1 MPEGGAVK
9 GGAPDMLA
17 NITDTVTSHP
27 GLMFLLGCIF
37 VVVLLVI
44 WDVRKKRKNGKRVI
58 DCKMM
63 IGIGEIF
70 AGIMAIVLAYI
81 AYVLIKTTARLEKTQ
96 ARRILDLMVIGS
108 ILFWLDIL
116 IPQESSGETK
126 IQATAGLLIFLY
138 GYGLLLLEKYRE
150 GRGEAK
156 S

>member
-1 MPEGGAVK
+1 
-9 GGAPDMLA
+9 
-17 NITDTVTSHP
+17 
-27 GLMFLLGCIF
+27 
-37 VVVLLVI
+37 
-44 WDVRKKRKNGKRVI
+44 VI

-63 IGIGEIF
+63 IGIGEILV
-70 AGIMAIVLAYI
+70 GIMAIVLAYI
-81 AYVLIKTTARLEKTQ
+81 AYVLIKQLRALEKTQ

-126 IQATAGLLIFLY
+126 IQAAAGILIFLY

-150 GRGEAK
+150 GIGEAK